1 MAHRHGRGWRGSV
14 QVVGSVAPLRRGGF
28 PTRAAAERW
37 ERDTAV
43 DLARGSYR
51 DPDAGAVTFAEWVKE
66 WQATRGILEI
76 RTRDE
81 DDSIVRTHLLPA
93 FGKARLDEI
102 GPLAVRQFVAALAH
116 RRAPKTVRNVHGVL
130 HNVMALAV
138 VAGRI
143 DSNPCVGTKLPA
155 NERRKTM
162 ACLTEQ
168 QLAHLFACTP
178 DWWRPL
184 VVTLAGTGL
193 RWGEATGLTVE
204 HVDLLVPEVRVRQT
218 LNPRA
223 TAYKPTPKTKAGRRH
238 IGLPGAVVDVL
249 LPLVAGKAGTDPV
262 FTTEDGE
269 LVQHRRFNYGVWQP
283 ACRAA
288 GITATPHDLR
298 HSHAALLIA
307 NGVPMPAISQRLGHA
322 SIKTTFDTYGYL
334 LPRVERDLLAGLDR
348 ALGAG
353 DVTPA
358 RTEVW
363 TPPSTSASGSPSA

>member
-14 QVVGSVAPLRRGGF
+14 QAVGSLAPLRRGGF

-51 DPDAGAVTFAEWVKE
+51 DPDAGAITFEQWAREWT
-66 WQATRGILEI
+66 ATRGVMGD

-81 DDSIVRTHLLPA
+81 DASIVRVHLVPA
-93 FGKARLDEI
+93 FGPQRLDSI
-102 GPLAVRQFVAALAH
+102 GPLAVRQFVSGLAA

-138 VAGRI
+138 AAGRI
-143 DSNPCVGTKLPA
+143 PSNPCQGTKLPDP
-155 NERRKTM
+155 ERRKVM

-168 QLAHLFACTP
+168 QLAHLVACTP
-178 DWWRPL
+178 EWWRPL

-193 RWGEATGLTVE
+193 RWGEAVGLTVE

-218 LNPRA
+218 LNPTA
-223 TAYKPTPKTKAGRRH
+223 TRWKPTPKTKAGRRNV
-238 IGLPGAVVDVL
+238 GLPRTVVDQL
-249 LPLVAGKAGTDPV
+249 LPLVAGKGGGEPV
-262 FTTEDGE
+262 FTTPDGA
-269 LVQHRRFNYGVWQP
+269 LVKHRPFNYSVWQP

-288 GITATPHDLR
+288 GVKATPHDLR

-334 LPRVERDLLAGLDR
+334 LPRVEADLLAGLDR
-348 ALGAG
+348 ALAEPGRPSPIPETAEN
-353 DVTPA
+353 PA
-358 RTEVW
+358 
-363 TPPSTSASGSPSA
+363 